1 MITYQLTGYIVQITQ
16 KRGIIHNNCVIAVK
30 VYIIT
35 VLLAVKVARQNTLTG
50 ENVVEMQPEINSKLK
65 S

>member
-1 MITYQLTGYIVQITQ
+1 MPVNGLYCT
-16 KRGIIHNNCVIAVK
+16 NNTENEES
-30 VYIIT
+30 YIIT